1 MAEGSPVKALVEELL
16 KGDAVGD
23 DGGALV
29 DAIAGAY
36 DGQDAAKTR
45 LDALLTDASTTDTT
59 DDDGNT
65 VTTTT
70 PESGRIVDIETS
82 IAGLTGDD
90 ASDVSGKLCG
100 NRSEHHCGLCR
111 GLRWHDRRLVRLRAT
126 HEALHG

>member
-1 MAEGSPVKALVEELL
+1 MAEGSPVKGLVEELL
-16 KGDAVGD
+16 KSDATGD

-45 LDALLTDASTTDTT
+45 LDALLTEESSTETT

-82 IAGLTGDD
+82 IAGLTGEEG
-90 ASDVSGKLCG
+90 AVSLNTTAIGTNTAG
-100 NRSEHHCGLCR
+100 RISPR
-111 GLRWHDRRLVRLRAT
+111 TRAT
-126 HEALHG
+126 SRTLTAV